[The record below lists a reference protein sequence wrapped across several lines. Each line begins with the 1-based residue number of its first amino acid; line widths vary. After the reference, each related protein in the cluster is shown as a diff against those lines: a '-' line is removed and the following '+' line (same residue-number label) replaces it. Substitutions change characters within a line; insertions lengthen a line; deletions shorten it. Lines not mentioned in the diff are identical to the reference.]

1 MEEEP
6 NSRLA
11 KDYWDFIKNSNPG
24 RSFWCLV
31 IYRNQREAIR
41 KTSENIEEYYRKN
54 SSLKGLSVKGVG
66 KKTKIILERILA
78 DESFLS

>member
-41 KTSENIEEYYRKN
+41 KTSENIEE
-54 SSLKGLSVKGVG
+54 
-66 KKTKIILERILA
+66 
-78 DESFLS
+78 